1 MRRMTMAILFLVLIP
16 SAALAE
22 EFMTRA
28 EGFHF
33 LWEPLKRPAEETS
46 ERPFSDVPETHL
58 HHLMI
63 TFAKARG
70 ILDDGS
76 EFFPDEPLRLNDAL
90 VWLFRT
96 RNVAAPDDVNYQTVQ
111 EFVERY
117 SLSLPEGASSDA
129 GERSEPVA
137 QNTLS
142 GLVEALDR
150 VLREEIHS
158 ISFYSDEFAGDHTAF
173 GEVFDPNAIT
183 AAHKTFPLNT
193 LVKVTNQDNGKN
205 VNVRVNDR
213 GPFVPGRSMDLS
225 RAAFERISDLSHGVL
240 HNVTLERLGSAE
252 VVNACPSV
260 RYQRRLGATLLSP
273 GIPNVAEIGSS
284 LTLTAD
290 RSFRLLQMRK
300 PGAPPK
306 RSKEWL
312 NELLI
317 SFEKEGIYTFVLHE
331 DGGSRRRFRTRVT
344 QKCET

>member
-1 MRRMTMAILFLVLIP
+1 MRRMTMVLLFLVLIP

-22 EFMTRA
+22 EFVTRA

-46 ERPFSDVPETHL
+46 ERPFSDVPESNPNYL
-58 HHLMI
+58 VL

-76 EFFPDEPLRLNDAL
+76 EFYPDEPLRLNDAL

-111 EFVERY
+111 ELVERY
-117 SLSLPEGASSDA
+117 SLLLPEGASA

-142 GLVEALDR
+142 ALGEALDR
-150 VLREEIHS
+150 ALREEVHS

-173 GEVFDPNAIT
+173 GEVFDPNALT

-205 VNVRVNDR
+205 VVVRVNDR
-213 GPFVPGRSMDLS
+213 GPFVPGRSMDLA
-225 RAAFERISDLSHGVL
+225 RAAFERISNLSSGVL
-240 HNVTLERLGSAE
+240 HNVTLERLGSAD

-306 RSKEWL
+306 RSKEWT

-317 SFEKEGIYTFVLHE
+317 SFDTEGIYTFVLHE

-344 QKCET
+344 QKCEL